1 MEQNVTEKF
10 GIYLNAKEL
19 KVTRI
24 NSPYWIPSGPDWTFL
39 TPEVNMTLLRIRQLA
54 KEQKLVSE
62 PDKLVWS

>member
-10 GIYLNAKEL
+10 GIYLNAKDM

-24 NSPYWIPSGPDWTFL
+24 NSPYWFPSGPDWSLL

-54 KEQKLVSE
+54 KERKLVSE
-62 PDKLVWS
+62 PDKLAWN

>member
-1 MEQNVTEKF
+1 MEHNVTEKF
-10 GIYLNAKEL
+10 GIYMNAKDL

-24 NSPYWIPSGPDWTFL
+24 NSPYWIPSGPDWIFL

-54 KEQKLVSE
+54 KERKLVSD